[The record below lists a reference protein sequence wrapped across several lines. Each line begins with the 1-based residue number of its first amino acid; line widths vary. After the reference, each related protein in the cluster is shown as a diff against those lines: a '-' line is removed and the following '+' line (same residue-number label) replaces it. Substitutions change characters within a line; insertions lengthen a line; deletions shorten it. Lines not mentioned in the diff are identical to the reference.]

1 MAIVKKL
8 EPALRE
14 LKLTETQFRGMTQ
27 TELRRHWRELIKLCH
42 PDRPENRGRAADAGV
57 INAAY
62 DTLRQNMIEHE
73 QAVIKA
79 AGNATGIIWKHG
91 QAAIAP
97 PWQPDKNAR
106 NNVIQV
112 GSYRDVN
119 YLKKRIWE
127 LSNGSQEIY
136 TIKAFGRTNFEGR
149 TQVYG
154 SQAVFGEMAKAMLIW
169 NANGS
174 NVQLTRAVLVSS
186 HRSRTL
192 YLIYADGKSMAHN
205 PIPLPY
211 NPQSGSPD
219 EDTNFQA
226 KLPLILDKIR
236 DLYARR
242 SVA

>member
-1 MAIVKKL
+1 MPIPKKI

-14 LKLTETQFRGMTQ
+14 LNLTATQYGGMTQ
-27 TELRRHWRELIKLCH
+27 TELRRHWRDLIKQFH
-42 PDRPENRGRAADAGV
+42 PDRPENRGRAADAGA

-62 DTLRQNMIEHE
+62 DALRQNMIEHE
-73 QAVIKA
+73 QAVIEA
-79 AGNATGIIWKHG
+79 AANAPDNIWKHDR
-91 QAAIAP
+91 AAIAP

-112 GSYRDVN
+112 ASYRDVN

-127 LSNGSQEIY
+127 LSKGSQEIY
-136 TIKAFGRTNFEGR
+136 TINAFGRTNFEGR
-149 TQVYG
+149 TRVYG
-154 SQAVFGEMAKAMLIW
+154 SQDVFDEMAKAMLIW

-174 NVQLTRAVLVSS
+174 NVELTRAVLVSS
-186 HRSRTL
+186 HRDHTI
-192 YLIYADGKSMAHN
+192 YLVYADGKSMAHN

-211 NPQSGSPD
+211 NAQAGSPE
-219 EDTNFQA
+219 EDKDFQS